1 MSVDNKGLCRR
12 GDDKATALVELIERQ
27 DLNALNTVTE
37 PLKGPALVVVHPHAQ
52 QEAGARSLFRYR
64 TDAPP
69 LTTAISTI
77 RGCSE
82 RSNIF
87 TRLTL

>member
-1 MSVDNKGLCRR
+1 MSVDNKGLCRC

-52 QEAGARSLFRYR
+52 QEAGL
-64 TDAPP
+64 
-69 LTTAISTI
+69 
-77 RGCSE
+77 
-82 RSNIF
+82 
-87 TRLTL
+87 